1 MFTFHS
7 SRLKEWEELFT
18 LKGPHYSVNVY
29 LRACRFRLLNSK
41 GTEEMSFRRLFRF
54 LCLKE
59 ESYVNNEMNIRLNLT
74 KWYNTET
81 EMLGRAAF
89 SISVSKKR
97 RIQRRLVVLLFKCS
111 PRTHTCIPWCNNQ
124 VPPLPPLPLYLH
136 QHFLPLSNFK
146 HYISLSFFFLLQNW
160 YLTRTV
166 YFSRKTKFID

>member
-1 MFTFHS
+1 
-7 SRLKEWEELFT
+7 
-18 LKGPHYSVNVY
+18 
-29 LRACRFRLLNSK
+29 
-41 GTEEMSFRRLFRF
+41 
-54 LCLKE
+54 
-59 ESYVNNEMNIRLNLT
+59 
-74 KWYNTET
+74 
-81 EMLGRAAF
+81 MLARAAF

-146 HYISLSFFFLLQNW
+146 HYIFLSFVFLLQNC

-166 YFSRKTKFID
+166 CFLRKAELIDLRITQAIQCQIIFGDAGRYKAYYFRKSYTFYINKVILNILIVINKSLLEV